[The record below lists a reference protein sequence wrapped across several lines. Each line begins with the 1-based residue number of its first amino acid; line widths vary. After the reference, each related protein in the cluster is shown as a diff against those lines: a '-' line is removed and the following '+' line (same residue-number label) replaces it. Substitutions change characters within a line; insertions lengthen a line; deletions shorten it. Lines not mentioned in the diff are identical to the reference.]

1 MFNKAEFLEFLKEE
15 FPEGNL
21 VSGGNE
27 FRCRCRLCGDSSSNL
42 YKARF
47 YISLNDPSGLIFYH
61 CFNCGAGGLFT
72 SKVLRMIST
81 APSNLLMDLASLN
94 KNHEI
99 GLKYRKQTKIYEIQY
114 EDIID
119 DDINRV
125 KLKYFN
131 DRLGLKLT
139 YQDLIQNKIVLSII
153 NLLNKNHITIG
164 EEDVVRELDT
174 FFIGSLS
181 INNCLINFRQ
191 IGKESIIKDKH
202 VKFPLF
208 NNNDIKRYYA
218 IPTTCNLNK
227 RVRVNIAEGMFDIN
241 SIFFNLRG
249 RNRENEL
256 YIAAGSK
263 AYESVIKMCLLEF
276 GLLNCEFHLYMDNDV
291 EDSIVRKIQR
301 VYKKLYI
308 PIYVHH
314 NQYMN
319 EKDYGVDK
327 SHIIDSEYEL
337 VKEN

>member
-1 MFNKAEFLEFLKEE
+1 MFNKAEFIEFLREE

-21 VSGGNE
+21 VSDGNE
-27 FRCRCRLCGDSSSNL
+27 FRCRCRFCGDSSTNA

-61 CFNCGAGGLFT
+61 CFNCGVGGLFT
-72 SKVLRMIST
+72 SKVLRMISA

-94 KNHEI
+94 KSNEI
-99 GLKYRKQTKIYEIQY
+99 GLRYQRQSKIYKLQY

-119 DDINRV
+119 NDINRV

-131 DRLGLKLT
+131 DRLGLRLR
-139 YQDLIQNKIVLSII
+139 YEDLIQNKIVLSIL
-153 NLLNKNHITIG
+153 NLLNKNNIPI
-164 EEDVVRELDT
+164 EDENIVRELDT
-174 FFIGSLS
+174 FFIGSLT

-227 RVRVNIAEGMFDIN
+227 RVRVNIAEGMFDIS
-241 SIFFNLRG
+241 SIFYNLRG
-249 RNRENEL
+249 QNRENEL
-256 YIAAGSK
+256 YIAIGSK

-291 EDSIVRKIQR
+291 EESVKRKIKR
-301 VYKKLYI
+301 KYSKLYI

-314 NQYMN
+314 NEYMN
-319 EKDYGVDK
+319 EKDYGVDRTR
-327 SHIIDSEYEL
+327 IIDSEYEL